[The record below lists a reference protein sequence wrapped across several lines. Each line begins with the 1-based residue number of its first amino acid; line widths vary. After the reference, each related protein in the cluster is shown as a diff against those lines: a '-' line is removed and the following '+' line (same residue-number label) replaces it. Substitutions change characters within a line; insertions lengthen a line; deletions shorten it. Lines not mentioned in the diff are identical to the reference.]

1 MIAGACGRF
10 FIFQSGSVAI
20 ITASS
25 YGKRYETNSP
35 EQWKEGQRVTS
46 FGLYDGDEKR
56 GKKTTHWFFSPHENS
71 PVPPLKTHFKRNKLS
86 SNHHFRRAHC
96 WFFREYHGI
105 PRTGKTNM
113 ESSWLHRVGFSW
125 WRKPPWRSRGKSG
138 GVFLNITFGEISH
151 LIHLQILVE
160 LLRPPFFK
168 FPEFEWILQNGT
180 DFCAEKNLLMLEV
193 IFFTEDD
200 RFFLDIH

>member
-86 SNHHFRRAHC
+86 SNHHFRRANC

-105 PRTGKTNM
+105 PRTLSLKPTWKFMASPGWINGGSPPTVKGQ
-113 ESSWLHRVGFSW
+113 V
-125 WRKPPWRSRGKSG
+125 WRLEMRPSLLGR
-138 GVFLNITFGEISH
+138 FSH
-151 LIHLQILVE
+151 LIHLQILME
-160 LLRPPFFK
+160 LLRPPFFVC
-168 FPEFEWILQNGT
+168 L
-180 DFCAEKNLLMLEV
+180 NLSGSYKMVLTFVLKK
-193 IFFTEDD
+193 ICWCG
-200 RFFLDIH
+200 R